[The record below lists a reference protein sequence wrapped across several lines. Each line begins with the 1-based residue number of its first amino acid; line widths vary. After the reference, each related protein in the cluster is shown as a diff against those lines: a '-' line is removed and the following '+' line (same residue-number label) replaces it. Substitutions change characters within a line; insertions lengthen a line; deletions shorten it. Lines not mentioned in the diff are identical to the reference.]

1 MVLNLMI
8 IGLAVTLD
16 PLPLSAFLVVLPS
29 KRGVRKG
36 AAFVFG
42 WLVSLAIVVTATVLA
57 TGNNPPQPNTAPSL
71 ASLAVRIAL
80 GAGLV
85 AIAVRDRRRIGQPT
99 KPKKPPK
106 WQAHV
111 DNMSPWFAMVLAPTL
126 QPGAP
131 PGLDASAAPS
141 PAAPAAGTS
150 KARPVGAGAPG
161 RPGTP
166 GRQGRTAAGS
176 YPAAAPAPRSGD
188 TAPRSPRPCPGR
200 SPQAAAV
207 TRTRSSHRDR
217 PVEAAQPI
225 IMPQQA
231 DLRTATSSCGLRRN
245 RIATPTWA
253 DEVSGTGKA
262 EPGRRTW

>member
-1 MVLNLMI
+1 MVLNLLL

-29 KRGVRKG
+29 KSGVRKG

-85 AIAVRDRRRIGQPT
+85 AIAIRDRRRMGKPK

-111 DNMSPWFAMVLAPTL
+111 DNMSPWFALVLAPTL
-126 QPGAP
+126 QPWA
-131 PGLDASAAPS
+131 LI
-141 PAAPAAGTS
+141 
-150 KARPVGAGAPG
+150 GAGAA
-161 RPGTP
+161 T
-166 GRQGRTAAGS
+166 
-176 YPAAAPAPRSGD
+176 
-188 TAPRSPRPCPGR
+188 
-200 SPQAAAV
+200 V
-207 TRTRSSHRDR
+207 
-217 PVEAAQPI
+217 VEAK
-225 IMPQQA
+225 
-231 DLRTATSSCGLRRN
+231 LSSWESFLALAGFCLL
-245 RIATPTWA
+245 AS
-253 DEVSGTGKA
+253 VSYLAMEIYAGVRPDKSQVLLA
-262 EPGRRTW
+262 RFRTWIESHTDQVIIWGSLVIGLWLVADSIYLIVT